1 MIEEI
6 ECLVTGRVQLVMY
19 RDFALRHARRFGIV
33 GTVENLLDGSVHII
47 AQGTREKLE
56 LLLKDLKRGPILANV
71 KDIVVVWRK
80 PTTAYEG
87 FSIVY

>member
-71 KDIVVVWRK
+71 KDIVVFLRK
-80 PTTAYEG
+80 PKQTN
-87 FSIVY
+87 SRR